1 MRNTNGWAV
10 LAAAVMLVAG
20 PLAAAGSLIEDGGTS
35 HAVAPDPTELEERA
49 RSLFSS
55 PARYGEAA
63 RLLLKAADQREIGD
77 PQRVKNLS
85 MASRLTYYRGDVS
98 EALAIMERAAAEAM
112 STGDVLAAARGYT
125 DGAFLAHEIGQVKV
139 AEQLLK
145 KAERLSHSPLI
156 AQSDRDEIRAR
167 TALGG

>member
-10 LAAAVMLVAG
+10 LAAAGMLMAG
-20 PLAAAGSLIEDGGTS
+20 PLAAAGSLIDNGGTS
-35 HAVAPDPTELEERA
+35 HAVAPNPTEIEERA

-85 MASRLTYYRGDVS
+85 MASRLRYYRGDAE
-98 EALAIMERAAAEAM
+98 EALALMQRAAAEAM
-112 STGDVLAAARGYT
+112 STGDVLTAAWGYI
-125 DGAFLAHEIGQVKV
+125 DGAFLAQEIGQVDV
-139 AEQLLK
+139 AAEMLK
-145 KAERLSHSPLI
+145 KSERLSHSPLI

-167 TALGG
+167 TALRG